1 MCPRGE
7 AFCSLSPL
15 YGGRAPRGPVR
26 IPCRRPVQS
35 AALLL
40 RLVAEIM
47 LQGLRRLRKSEVFT
61 FRTFGVPRGPLN
73 PLHYYCVC
81 CPLGRREFFFGL
93 FFRPGRPGGPSIGC
107 SILMFAAMWVPP
119 GFPWASV
126 LWFFQLLLRRGR
138 PGGPSIR
145 CSILRF
151 AAIWPAPGCSVL
163 LFFGFRS
170 ASRLAR
176 VSCAPLG
183 LARGSI
189 GGPPDTLGT
198 PKCASGG
205 RRGPAPGCSAVLLF
219 GFWLAPR
226 FARSPPHAPGPPRR
240 LGPTSF
246 FKNR

>member
-1 MCPRGE
+1 
-7 AFCSLSPL
+7 
-15 YGGRAPRGPVR
+15 
-26 IPCRRPVQS
+26 
-35 AALLL
+35 
-40 RLVAEIM
+40 M

-81 CPLGRREFFFGL
+81 CPLGRREFFFEF

-119 GFPWASV
+119 GFPGASV
-126 LWFFQLLLRRGR
+126 LWFFQLFLRGGR

-183 LARGSI
+183 LTRGSI
-189 GGPPDTLGT
+189 GAPPGHPGD
-198 PKCASGG
+198 SEV
-205 RRGPAPGCSAVLLF
+205 RFRGPQRARSGVFGCSS
-219 GFWLAPR
+219 FWILGRAEARSVSATRPWAAEAPR
-226 FARSPPHAPGPPRR
+226 PDSI
-240 LGPTSF
+240 
-246 FKNR
+246 FKT